1 MGANMGA
8 NDILELTSLLKGIL
22 WVELIVYMGIGL
34 FEILDSFREEKPW
47 VKRNGKL
54 NSYLVMKE
62 TVGYKMHA
70 SVCFLLGFV
79 ALNGILEGAVTRF
92 ELELIFVSL
101 ALIMMLLWITLMPGR
116 LGLTVV
122 FLTKPET
129 TLQILM
135 LIFFWDLIR
144 PEVLLLCLSLNVWGF
159 VVYFLHTRKKALH
172 PYAYKTM
179 RDDAEEA
186 GLDEKTLG
194 MFDKLAGK

>member
-1 MGANMGA
+1 MGA
-8 NDILELTSLLKGIL
+8 NDILELTPLLKGIL

>member
-1 MGANMGA
+1 MDAT
-8 NDILELTSLLKGIL
+8 ELFTLTTTLKVVL
-22 WVELIVYMGIGL
+22 WIEFIVYMGIGVY
-34 FEILDSFREEKPW
+34 EILDSFGDAKPW
-47 VKRNGKL
+47 VKRNGKP
-54 NSYLVMKE
+54 NSYLFMKE

-116 LGLTVV
+116 LGFTVV

-129 TLQILM
+129 TLQFVM

-144 PEVLLLCLSLNVWGF
+144 PEVLLLCLCLNVWGF
-159 VVYFLHTRKKALH
+159 IVYLSHTRKKALH

-186 GLDEKTLG
+186 GLDEKTLT

>member
-1 MGANMGA
+1 MGA
-8 NDILELTSLLKGIL
+8 NDILELTPLLRGIL

-144 PEVLLLCLSLNVWGF
+144 PGVLLLCLSLNVWGF

>member
-1 MGANMGA
+1 MEANEL
-8 NDILELTSLLKGIL
+8 LELTPLLKGIL

-34 FEILDSFREEKPW
+34 FEILDSFREDKPW

>member
-1 MGANMGA
+1 MGA
-8 NDILELTSLLKGIL
+8 NDILELTHLLKGIL

>member
-8 NDILELTSLLKGIL
+8 NDILELTPLLKGIL

-144 PEVLLLCLSLNVWGF
+144 PGVLLLCLSLNVWGF

>member
-1 MGANMGA
+1 MGA
-8 NDILELTSLLKGIL
+8 NDILELTPLLKGIL

-79 ALNGILEGAVTRF
+79 ALNGILEGSVTRF

>member
-1 MGANMGA
+1 MEANEL
-8 NDILELTSLLKGIL
+8 LELTPLLKGIL

-34 FEILDSFREEKPW
+34 FEILDSFREDKPW

-79 ALNGILEGAVTRF
+79 ALNGILEGAITRF

-135 LIFFWDLIR
+135 FIFFWDLIR

>member
-1 MGANMGA
+1 MGA
-8 NDILELTSLLKGIL
+8 NDILELTPLLKGIL

-34 FEILDSFREEKPW
+34 FEILDSFREDKPW

-62 TVGYKMHA
+62 TVSYKMHA
-70 SVCFLLGFV
+70 SVCFLLGFI
-79 ALNGILEGAVTRF
+79 ALNGILEGAITRF

-101 ALIMMLLWITLMPGR
+101 ALIMMMIWITLLPGR
-116 LGLTVV
+116 LGFTVV

-135 LIFFWDLIR
+135 LIFFWDFIR
-144 PEVLLLCLSLNVWGF
+144 PEVLLLCLSLNLWGF

-172 PYAYKTM
+172 PYAYETM

-186 GLDEKTLG
+186 GLDEQTLS
-194 MFDKLAGK
+194 MLDKLAGK

>member
-1 MGANMGA
+1 MGA
-8 NDILELTSLLKGIL
+8 NDILELTPLLKGIL

-172 PYAYKTM
+172 PYVYKTM

>member
-1 MGANMGA
+1 MGA
-8 NDILELTSLLKGIL
+8 NDILELTPLLKGIL

-135 LIFFWDLIR
+135 FIFFWDLIR

>member
-1 MGANMGA
+1 MGA
-8 NDILELTSLLKGIL
+8 NDILELTPLLKGIL

-135 LIFFWDLIR
+135 FIFLWDLIR
-144 PEVLLLCLSLNVWGF
+144 PEVLLLCLSLNAWGF

>member
-1 MGANMGA
+1 MGA
-8 NDILELTSLLKGIL
+8 NDILELTPLLKGIL

-34 FEILDSFREEKPW
+34 FEILDSFREDKPW

-79 ALNGILEGAVTRF
+79 ALNGILEGAITRF

-135 LIFFWDLIR
+135 FIFFWDLIR

>member
-1 MGANMGA
+1 
-8 NDILELTSLLKGIL
+8 
-22 WVELIVYMGIGL
+22 
-34 FEILDSFREEKPW
+34 
-47 VKRNGKL
+47 
-54 NSYLVMKE
+54 MKE

-144 PEVLLLCLSLNVWGF
+144 PGVLLLCLSLNVWGF

>member
-1 MGANMGA
+1 MGA
-8 NDILELTSLLKGIL
+8 NDILELTPLLKGIL

-135 LIFFWDLIR
+135 LIFFWDFIR

>member
-1 MGANMGA
+1 MGA
-8 NDILELTSLLKGIL
+8 NDILELTPLLKGIL

-144 PEVLLLCLSLNVWGF
+144 PGVLLLCLSLNVWGF

>member
-1 MGANMGA
+1 MGA
-8 NDILELTSLLKGIL
+8 NDILELTPLLKGIL

-34 FEILDSFREEKPW
+34 FEILDSFREDKPW

-62 TVGYKMHA
+62 TVSYKMHA

-135 LIFFWDLIR
+135 FIFFWDLIR

>member
-1 MGANMGA
+1 MGA
-8 NDILELTSLLKGIL
+8 NDILELTPLLKGIL

-135 LIFFWDLIR
+135 FIFFWDLIR
-144 PEVLLLCLSLNVWGF
+144 PEVLLLCLSLNIWGF

>member
-1 MGANMGA
+1 MEANEL
-8 NDILELTSLLKGIL
+8 LELTPLLKGIL

-79 ALNGILEGAVTRF
+79 ALNGILEGAITRF

-101 ALIMMLLWITLMPGR
+101 ALIMMLLWITFMPGR
-116 LGLTVV
+116 LGFTVV

-144 PEVLLLCLSLNVWGF
+144 PEVLILCMSLNVWGF
-159 VVYFLHTRKKALH
+159 VVYFAHTRRKALY
-172 PYAYKTM
+172 PYAFKTM
-179 RDDAEEA
+179 RDDAKEA
-186 GLDEKTLG
+186 GLDEKTLS